1 MDLVYLVIG
10 LALIEYFGFGMLAGQ
25 ARAKHG
31 VEAPAVIGH
40 PDFERRFRVQQN
52 TLEQLVIFIP
62 SILIFSH
69 YWSPLIAAA
78 MGIVFVLGRLVYYRG
93 YVADPS
99 KRGTGFL
106 IGMLAQTV
114 LLLGALVGAG
124 SRLIA

>member
-1 MDLVYLVIG
+1 
-10 LALIEYFGFGMLAGQ
+10 
-25 ARAKHG
+25 
-31 VEAPAVIGH
+31 
-40 PDFERRFRVQQN
+40 
-52 TLEQLVIFIP
+52 
-62 SILIFSH
+62 
-69 YWSPLIAAA
+69 

-114 LLLGALVGAG
+114 LLLGALIGAG

>member
-25 ARAKHG
+25 ARVRHG

-62 SILIFSH
+62 SILIFSQ

-114 LLLGALVGAG
+114 LLLGALIGAG

>member
-25 ARAKHG
+25 ARGKHG

-99 KRGTGFL
+99 KRSTGFL
-106 IGMLAQTV
+106 IGLLAQMV
-114 LLLGALVGAG
+114 LLLGAIIGAG
-124 SRLIA
+124 TRLIA

>member
-25 ARAKHG
+25 ARGKHG

-62 SILIFSH
+62 SILIFSQ

-114 LLLGALVGAG
+114 LLLGALIGAG